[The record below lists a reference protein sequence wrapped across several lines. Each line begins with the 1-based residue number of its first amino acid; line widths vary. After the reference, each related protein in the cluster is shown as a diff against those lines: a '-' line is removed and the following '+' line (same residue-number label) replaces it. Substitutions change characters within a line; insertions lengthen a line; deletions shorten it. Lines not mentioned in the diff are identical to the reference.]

1 MHLLLPQPHATHLS
15 SVPNQLAFFV
25 CLSFEFRVGG
35 FCLSNFSYALDMR
48 QAAGKGGRER
58 RRSRRPRGTVHRR
71 SVIRRIW
78 IAPVADVSSR
88 VSCKRMQWKCYRR
101 RSNLTL
107 LAEIAHCKASSLLAS
122 SSFTLSVYVYP
133 PVTMGRYFLLSR
145 RISFNSVGGAAVAAR
160 GLRAGV
166 VSG

>member
-122 SSFTLSVYVYP
+122 SSFTLSVYP
-133 PVTMGRYFLLSR
+133 PVTMGRYFLSLVSLS
-145 RISFNSVGGAAVAAR
+145 IPSAAVAAR
-160 GLRAGV
+160 GSRAGV
-166 VSG
+166 VSGRVR